1 MKELP
6 ESVFATEY
14 GSYFLGAEAGTLFPF
29 DLTDTVRTLRRVEAK
44 QPKGS
49 KCWYIISIDLA
60 SSDAKGADNAVLVVI
75 KCIDKEDGTV
85 LKHVV
90 YMRSYHGWRL
100 NA

>member
-14 GSYFLGAEAGTLFPF
+14 GSYFLGAEAGSMFPY
-29 DLTDTVRTLRRVEAK
+29 DLTDTVRTVKRVETK

-85 LKHVV
+85 LKHLV